1 MSHCMKT
8 TTTNIIIKEISELSE
23 AKEEHTKES
32 LTKIEEP
39 KEGLTRKVIK
49 EEKFINNF

>member
-8 TTTNIIIKEISELSE
+8 TTTNIIIKEISE